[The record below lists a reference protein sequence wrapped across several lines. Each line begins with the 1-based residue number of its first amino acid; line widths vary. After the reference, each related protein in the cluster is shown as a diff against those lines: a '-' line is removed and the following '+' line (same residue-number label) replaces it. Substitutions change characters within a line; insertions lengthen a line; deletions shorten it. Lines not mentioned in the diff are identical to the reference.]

1 MPEKVAEKVVDAVES
16 RCSLGGTVT
25 KDFFESG
32 LKDIRE
38 SMTKEIREWMA
49 MRHVINESDANALNG
64 GNNNSVV
71 LTNRNHYSWGGRYH
85 PVPVN
90 YSVPKYS
97 IRDHWVLWHFGN
109 STENIAPHKHIL
121 DSLDLCNKTERA
133 NMSKIR
139 MVMEKVL
146 ELAAIE
152 GNVVNLDNEAEAF
165 KNGFDKLLQM
175 LYNNINKCKNIRI
188 PTIYD
193 LMMKK
198 GLNKRKISD
207 I

>member
-1 MPEKVAEKVVDAVES
+1 MPEKLVDAVES

-25 KDFFESG
+25 KDFVESG
-32 LKDIRE
+32 F
-38 SMTKEIREWMA
+38 KEIKELMA
-49 MRHVINESDANALNG
+49 RRPYTIVADAALNNSNDLNG
-64 GNNNSVV
+64 GNRVYND
-71 LTNRNHYSWGGRYH
+71 LTARNHYSWGGRYH

-97 IRDHWVLWHFGN
+97 IRDHWILWHFGN
-109 STENIAPHKHIL
+109 STENIAPHKYIL
-121 DSLDLCNKTERA
+121 DTLDLCNKTERA

-146 ELAAIE
+146 ELATME
-152 GNVVNLDNEAEAF
+152 GNEVNWNNEAEAF
-165 KNGFDKLLQM
+165 NNGFDKLLQM
-175 LYNNINKCKNIRI
+175 LYNNANKSKNVRI

-198 GLNKRKISD
+198 GLKKRKFSD
-207 I
+207 V